1 MTPPPINIDGANE
14 NYSNVTIDGQ
24 DVTQITIDGQDVL
37 STIPDSVVLNV
48 TASDYDPANNK
59 YVANIGP
66 DVPDVGGDPT
76 KTTDTVAGTADVD
89 VVDYNGSSDYSQT
102 TQISTS
108 SDVIAIVWT
117 GKVKTAN
124 DNGFYVDGGSLLELT
139 MNDDD
144 TEDGWRL
151 FRGGSDFAVSNSG
164 SVTTDYVT
172 YSLIGRNSDEVGL
185 KVNNNLVAGFAAGE
199 STQQLTGA
207 TIGARGDGFV
217 VGSRF
222 VEYSIIDGGTIADVD
237 AEATRQGSVHGTF

>member
-1 MTPPPINIDGANE
+1 VFVSDGTE
-14 NYSNVTIDGQ
+14 WYLVSGEEHFGFD
-24 DVTQITIDGQDVL
+24 
-37 STIPDSVVLNV
+37 IPDSVVLNV
-48 TASDYDPANNK
+48 TASDYDSTNNE

-66 DVPDVGGDPT
+66 NVPDEAGNPT
-76 KTTDTVAGTADVD
+76 KTTDTVAGTSDVD
-89 VVDYNGSSDYSQT
+89 VVDYDGTDDYSQT

-144 TEDGWRL
+144 TTDGWRL
-151 FRGGSDFAVSNSG
+151 FRGGSNQAVNNSG
-164 SVTTDYVT
+164 SVTTDYAT
-172 YSLIGRNSDEVGL
+172 YSLIGRNGNEVGL
-185 KVNNNLVAGFAAGE
+185 KVNNNLVAGFATGE
-199 STQQLTGA
+199 SAQQLTGA
-207 TIGARGDGFV
+207 TIGARGDGAV
-217 VGSRF
+217 AGSRF